1 MIKRVKISNYKSFY
15 SIEVNLEPL
24 SILFGPNSAGKSNFL
39 DALQLLSRMATKRT
53 LKEAFEPPYR
63 GYPLESFS
71 FDKGGIKS
79 LLGKTSVSFSIE
91 VDVQL
96 SNSIIDN
103 VEKQIKEMR
112 RVRKDEDESSKSDYE
127 EHLIREKYLRY
138 EITVE
143 ILPKSGI
150 LRVVNEK
157 LSALTSKGEPSK
169 ARSPFLIKEGGI
181 FHLRME
187 RQGHPLYLET
197 YMDHTILSRPLY
209 PPHHPHMVAMRQEL
223 SNWHFYY
230 FEPRERMRSPNP
242 VKEVRHIGLMGE
254 DLAAYLNTLN
264 SLDPLQFEAVEK
276 ALSTMIP
283 STSGIDVYIND
294 IGEVELLIKEN
305 DVPIPARLVSEGTL
319 RILGLLSLRG
329 AKDVPSLI
337 AFEEPENGINPRR
350 IKLVAELLKAMSKT
364 GETQVIATT
373 HSPLLSDL
381 IPDASLYVC
390 SKKEGRTLIEK
401 LSHWGPLGR
410 RDTILRKLD
419 DEEPVSKRMLRGDFD
434 D

>member
-1 MIKRVKISNYKSFY
+1 
-15 SIEVNLEPL
+15 
-24 SILFGPNSAGKSNFL
+24 
-39 DALQLLSRMATKRT
+39 
-53 LKEAFEPPYR
+53 
-63 GYPLESFS
+63 
-71 FDKGGIKS
+71 
-79 LLGKTSVSFSIE
+79 
-91 VDVQL
+91 
-96 SNSIIDN
+96 
-103 VEKQIKEMR
+103 
-112 RVRKDEDESSKSDYE
+112 
-127 EHLIREKYLRY
+127 
-138 EITVE
+138 
-143 ILPKSGI
+143 
-150 LRVVNEK
+150 
-157 LSALTSKGEPSK
+157 
-169 ARSPFLIKEGGI
+169 
-181 FHLRME
+181 ME

-197 YMDHTILSRPLY
+197 YMDHAILSRPLY

-254 DLAAYLNTLN
+254 ELAAYLNTLN
-264 SLDPLQFEAVEK
+264 SLDPLQFKAVEK

-283 STSGIDVYIND
+283 STSGIDVYVND

-305 DVPIPARLVSEGTL
+305 ETPIPARLVSEGTL
-319 RILGLLSLRG
+319 RILGLLALRG

-373 HSPLLSDL
+373 HSPLLADL
-381 IPDASLYVC
+381 IPDESLYVC
-390 SKKEGRTLIEK
+390 VKKAARTRIDK
-401 LSHWGPLGR
+401 LSHWGPLAR

-419 DEEPVSKRMLRGDFD
+419 DEEPVSKRILRGDFD